1 MFLLLKYLRIE
12 KTDSKQEEVVII
24 DLTFNISSNN
34 SGNMFLSGIIVLN
47 NEVLI

>member
-1 MFLLLKYLRIE
+1 MFLLLTYLNIE
-12 KTDSKQEEVVII
+12 KTNSKQEEVVII

-34 SGNMFLSGIIVLN
+34 SLNMFLSGTIVLN

>member
-1 MFLLLKYLRIE
+1 MFLLLTYLNIE
-12 KTDSKQEEVVII
+12 KTDSKQEEVAII

-34 SGNMFLSGIIVLN
+34 SGNLFLSGIIVLN

>member
-1 MFLLLKYLRIE
+1 MFLLLTYIRIE
-12 KTDSKQEEVVII
+12 KIDSKQEEVAII

-34 SGNMFLSGIIVLN
+34 SVNLFLSGTIVLN